1 MCQKRED
8 NSEAAEK
15 TTNEKTSKTLSDQ
28 NFDDLVSQIS
38 FPPTQ
43 QGADKKSHVGVFTG
57 VPLQPACH
65 RELSNGPPTPPAP
78 PQRTLC
84 LMELALWD
92 ADCTSRKREK
102 ALPPRIQSFDII
114 KRRTRAR
121 NSARVGGRRFG
132 QQRIS
137 RKWGSQEAE
146 NRSTAGNYEY
156 WSSSVVIKRHES
168 EISFE
173 SFWTGPLG

>member
-38 FPPTQ
+38 FPPIQ
-43 QGADKKSHVGVFTG
+43 QRADKTSHVGVFTG

-65 RELSNGPPTPPAP
+65 GEFSNGPPTSPRPREA
-78 PQRTLC
+78 LC
-84 LMELALWD
+84 LTELALWD

-102 ALPPRIQSFDII
+102 ALPPGIQSFDII

-137 RKWGSQEAE
+137 RK
-146 NRSTAGNYEY
+146 
-156 WSSSVVIKRHES
+156 
-168 EISFE
+168 
-173 SFWTGPLG
+173 